1 MIDSLLDSVL
11 KKGEEMASRKD
22 SKGRVL
28 QKGEAQRKDG
38 RYHFAYTNI
47 AGKRCY
53 IYAENLVELRKKER
67 DLHIASWQG
76 ANQYGTMVSLNFMF
90 DRSLKLKVGIKA
102 STYASYRQSYD
113 NHVREEFGRQ
123 PVKNISYSDI
133 LAFYSYLYRSKGLSA
148 TTIEHIHL
156 QIYSAL
162 KLALQDGMIL
172 KNPADGAFGDF
183 KSAAGDEGRKI
194 RALTMDE
201 QKTFLEYIDGHPVW
215 GRYHSIFQVMLG
227 TGLRVGELCGLRWQ
241 DVDIEKRLIDVNHG
255 VVCIKAVKGESKE
268 RLAVSLPKSK
278 AGIRQVPLMKPVI
291 EAFMEEYRWAQ
302 TKHFV
307 SETIDGYTDF
317 IFTKQNG
324 NVYTSHRLDAALY
337 DIVKS
342 YKRQEEAL
350 AELEEREP
358 FLLPHISNHMLRHTF
373 CTRLCERDV
382 NIKVIQ
388 TVMGHASV
396 NITMDIYA
404 EVSKAKQFEEIDRL
418 ADELDVF

>member
-1 MIDSLLDSVL
+1 
-11 KKGEEMASRKD
+11 MASRKD

-47 AGKRCY
+47 AGKRCF
-53 IYAENLVELRKKER
+53 IYADNLLELRQKER
-67 DLHIASWQG
+67 AHHVADWQG
-76 ANQYGTMVSLNFMF
+76 ATQYGTQASLNFMF
-90 DRSLKLKVGIKA
+90 DRSLALKIGIKP

-113 NHVREEFGRQ
+113 NHVREEFGKQ
-123 PVKNISYSDI
+123 AVKNINYSDI
-133 LAFYSYLYRSKGLSA
+133 QAFYSYLMKSKGLAMS
-148 TTIEHIHL
+148 TIEHIHL
-156 QIYSAL
+156 QIYTAL

-183 KSAAGDEGRKI
+183 KRAVGDDERKI

-201 QKTFLEYIDGHPVW
+201 QKEFLEYLDGHPVW

-241 DVDIEKRLIDVNHG
+241 DIDIEKRLLDVNHG
-255 VVCIKAVKGESKE
+255 IVLVKAVKGGEKE
-268 RLAVSLPKSK
+268 HLTVSLPKTK

-307 SETIDGYTDF
+307 SDTIDGYTDF
-317 IFTKQNG
+317 VFTKQNG
-324 NVYTSHRLDAALY
+324 NVYTSVRLDKALS
-337 DIVKS
+337 DIVKAHN
-342 YKRQEEAL
+342 KQEEAI
-350 AELEEREP
+350 AELEDREP
-358 FLLPHISNHMLRHTF
+358 VLLPHISNHMLRHTF

-382 NIKVIQ
+382 NVKVIQ
-388 TVMGHASV
+388 TVMGHASI
-396 NITMDIYA
+396 NITLDLYA
-404 EVSKAKQFEEIDRL
+404 EVSKAKQFEEIDKL